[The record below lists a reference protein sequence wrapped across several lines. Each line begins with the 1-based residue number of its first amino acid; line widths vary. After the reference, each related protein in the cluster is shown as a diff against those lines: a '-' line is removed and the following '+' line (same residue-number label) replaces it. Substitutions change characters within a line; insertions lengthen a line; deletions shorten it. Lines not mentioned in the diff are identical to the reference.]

1 MSAHLRANLWLIGL
15 TLLICSALYP
25 LALLAIGQTVF
36 HDQAQGSLIPGPND
50 KPIGSRLIAQSFHGE
65 EYFQPRPSAVSY
77 NAAASGAS
85 NWGAANYLLR
95 HRVARSLGPIV
106 KYKNGEK
113 RDRLARQ
120 DIEDW
125 FKDADAKR
133 RADNKPG
140 LVAEFVDAHGGVAAA
155 WAGADDKH
163 RDAIK
168 AWMAT
173 HEDAIAVWKK
183 KNAGD
188 PKEADMAADYLKDF
202 AANNGGQWPTP
213 GSDPTWGVAGVFFD
227 MWLQE
232 NPHVELEQV
241 PADMVMASASGLDP
255 DITLKN
261 ALYQLDRVAAAWA
274 KKTKRDRTTIRAE
287 IEKLLHDTATA
298 PFGGLVGVELIHVLE
313 TNLALRDRYRPK
325 DG

>member
-1 MSAHLRANLWLIGL
+1 
-15 TLLICSALYP
+15 
-25 LALLAIGQTVF
+25 
-36 HDQAQGSLIPGPND
+36 
-50 KPIGSRLIAQSFHGE
+50 
-65 EYFQPRPSAVSY
+65 
-77 NAAASGAS
+77 
-85 NWGAANYLLR
+85 
-95 HRVARSLGPIV
+95 
-106 KYKNGEK
+106 
-113 RDRLARQ
+113 
-120 DIEDW
+120 
-125 FKDADAKR
+125 
-133 RADNKPG
+133 
-140 LVAEFVDAHGGVAAA
+140 
-155 WAGADDKH
+155 
-163 RDAIK
+163 
-168 AWMAT
+168 
-173 HEDAIAVWKK
+173 
-183 KNAGD
+183 
-188 PKEADMAADYLKDF
+188 
-202 AANNGGQWPTP
+202 
-213 GSDPTWGVAGVFFD
+213 VAGVFFD